1 MSIPEPRPVD
11 ETFYVGLSEYLVPED
26 VVLDHLVEH
35 RAWIKRAY
43 DAGIMLVSGRQE
55 PPVGGVLVF
64 RAESR
69 KAAEAFAESDPFALA
84 GVSRYR
90 VIGFTPTHLPWRS
103 PAFDLFADSG
113 EEQRSGA

>member
-1 MSIPEPRPVD
+1 MTVPAPRAVD
-11 ETFYVGLSEYLVPED
+11 ETYYLALSEYLVPAE

-35 RAWIKRAY
+35 RAWIKSAY

-55 PPVGGVLVF
+55 PPDGGVLVF

-69 KAAEAFAESDPFALA
+69 QAAEAFAHSDPFAVA

-103 PAFDLFADSG
+103 AAFDSFASG
-113 EEQRSGA
+113 S

>member
-1 MSIPEPRPVD
+1 MTTPEPRQVD
-11 ETFYVGLSEYLVPED
+11 EVYYVAVSEYLVAPE

-35 RAWIKRAY
+35 RAWIKVAY
-43 DAGIMLVSGRQE
+43 DAGTLLVSGRQE
-55 PPVGGVLVF
+55 PPDGGVLVF

-69 KAAEAFAESDPFALA
+69 QAAQAFAESDPFALA

-103 PAFDLFADSG
+103 PAFELFASG
-113 EEQRSGA
+113 G